1 MFLEVVLISRPLR
14 KDNKT
19 LPVPAY
25 RFLQEQIVLNASVD
39 QNMVFTVVAG
49 SNMQPAEFRRLW
61 EYTQLKCYYKLPGK
75 QVQHGE

>member
-14 KDNKT
+14 KDIRHCLSLLT
-19 LPVPAY
+19 
-25 RFLQEQIVLNASVD
+25 EQIVLNASVD